1 MQEEVEQRIVS
12 LMISCG
18 KLGEQEF
25 RKAVAKL
32 LEQLKNDRQK
42 HQYSKAN
49 PHGKMTVKQL
59 AAKDKGLQ
67 SIEVTDQNIG
77 SFNRIARKY
86 GIDFAPFKV
95 KGEKRYMV
103 FFKAPDADAM
113 TAAFKEY
120 TAKQVRKAERPS
132 VLEKLQHFK
141 SLIQAAV
148 VDRTKRKLNT
158 MKQVNVKKLILPN
171 IPYVFIALL
180 ATKVSEAVRLAPGS
194 DASTKLL
201 NIMTGLNTAFHSLVP
216 SFHPIDLC
224 VGVAAAIAI
233 RLAVYIKGKNA
244 KKFRKNLEYGSA
256 RWSA

>member
-1 MQEEVEQRIVS
+1 MQEEVEQRVVTLVIN
-12 LMISCG
+12 CT
-18 KLGEQEF
+18 KLTEQEL
-25 RKAVAKL
+25 RKALGKFLAQIKT
-32 LEQLKNDRQK
+32 K
-42 HQYSKAN
+42 HQNKQ
-49 PHGKMTVKQL
+49 PRGKMTVKQL

-148 VDRTKRKLNT
+148 VDRTKRK
-158 MKQVNVKKLILPN
+158 
-171 IPYVFIALL
+171 
-180 ATKVSEAVRLAPGS
+180 E
-194 DASTKLL
+194 
-201 NIMTGLNTAFHSLVP
+201 
-216 SFHPIDLC
+216 
-224 VGVAAAIAI
+224 
-233 RLAVYIKGKNA
+233 
-244 KKFRKNLEYGSA
+244 LE
-256 RWSA
+256 R